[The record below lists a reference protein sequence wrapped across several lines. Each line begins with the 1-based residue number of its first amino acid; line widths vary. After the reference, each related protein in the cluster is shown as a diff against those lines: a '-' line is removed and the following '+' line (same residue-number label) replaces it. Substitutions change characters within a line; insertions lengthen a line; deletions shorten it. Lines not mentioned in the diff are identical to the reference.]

1 MLLTYAL
8 KKLAKRCIGLL
19 DLLVPKDPCLWIF
32 YITPDTRWDANMQCV
47 YALASERR
55 DLRCLICIIEP
66 EGIPADYRDHC
77 IRFQSP
83 GGFALCLRA
92 GVVFTDHAL
101 IPGLTARRRWCVN
114 LWHGV
119 PIKAIRYFCP
129 QYFPAGYLQEQSRS
143 INLLISS
150 SDMDQ
155 AAMSAGFHLPMEQ
168 VAVTGLPRNDLLINP
183 ERFLPLL
190 PHLERER
197 TALTL
202 LKKGRRLVLYAPTYR
217 GTSQQQNPVT
227 TITVEDEQLLAA
239 VLLRQHAVLG
249 VRAHNF
255 SAQPMFASLLE
266 RGLVV
271 NLPQQEYSN
280 TNLLLEQVDLL
291 VTDYSSI
298 WVDFLLKQ
306 RPVLGLC
313 PDLAEYTRERGFLYR
328 LEQVFPGPIVST
340 IQALATELEQL
351 LGSDFQPDNRYRRTK
366 QLFHAYSD
374 GGNTGR
380 VIDAV
385 LAPR

>member
-1 MLLTYAL
+1 MPFTYSL
-8 KKLAKRCIGLL
+8 RKLAKRCIGLL
-19 DLLVPKDPCLWIF
+19 DLLVPKDPRLWVF
-32 YITPDTRWDANMQCV
+32 YITPQTRWDANMQCV

-55 DLRCLICIIEP
+55 DLRCLICTLEP

-83 GGFALCLRA
+83 GGFARCLRA

-101 IPGLTARRRWCVN
+101 IPGLTARRRWSVN

-129 QYFPAGYLQEQSRS
+129 QHFPAGYLQEQSHG
-143 INLLISS
+143 INLLVSS

-155 AAMSAGFHLPMEQ
+155 AAMSAGFHLPLDR

-183 ERFLPLL
+183 QRFLPRL
-190 PHLERER
+190 PHLARER
-197 TALTL
+197 DALTAL
-202 LKKGRRLVLYAPTYR
+202 KNGRRLVLYAPTYR
-217 GTSQQQNPVT
+217 GASQQPNPV
-227 TITVEDEQLLAA
+227 ITLTAEDEQLLAA
-239 VLLRQHAVLG
+239 VLQRQHAVLG

-255 SAQPMFASLLE
+255 SSQPMFATLLE
-266 RGLVV
+266 QGLAV
-271 NLPQQEYSN
+271 NLSQQEYSN

-306 RPVLGLC
+306 CPVLGFC

-340 IQALATELEQL
+340 IQALATALEQFL
-351 LGSDFQPDNRYRRTK
+351 DGGFQPDDRYLRTT

-374 GGNTGR
+374 GGNTER
-380 VIDAV
+380 VINAV
-385 LAPR
+385 LEPR